1 MYEDLEF
8 GELQTATR
16 VVDNDVE
23 TLEDTTVERQ
33 SDRFGETLHL
43 NNIGEGSLIDV
54 SLDLV
59 DGEITTDNKRRTNP
73 DFDIKEVNVEVSDG
87 EMTITMDRAGETIEL
102 VVECEGEVNDNT
114 GPDLEEFGMDI

>member
-23 TLEDTTVERQ
+23 TLEDTTIERQ

-54 SLDLV
+54 SLNLV

-73 DFDIKEVNVEVSDG
+73 DFDIEEVNVEVSND

-102 VVECEGEVNDNT
+102 VVECSGDINDNT